1 MSAIQAADVPTLN
14 QNTTGTAANVTGTV
28 AIANGGTGQTTATA
42 AFNAL
47 APSQSG
53 QNGRYLK
60 SDGTNASWDAIDI
73 STADITGVL
82 PAANGGTGVNNGSST
97 ITLGGN
103 LVTSGAFAITLT
115 ASGATNVTLPTTGT
129 LATLAG
135 SETLTNKTISGS
147 NNTLSNIANASLTNS
162 AITINGNSVSLGGST
177 TVTATATNALTIGT
191 GLSGGSY
198 NGSSAVTIAIDST
211 VATLTG
217 AQTLTNKTI
226 SGASNTISN
235 IANASLTN
243 SAVTINGN
251 SVSLGGSTTVTAVNP
266 NALTIG
272 TGLSGSSYNGSSAV
286 TVAIDST
293 VATLTGTQTLTNKTL
308 TSPTMTAPVLGTP
321 ASGNLA
327 NCTFPTLN
335 QNTTGT
341 AANVTGTVAIA
352 NGGTGQT
359 TAAAAI
365 TALAGTQVSGQYL
378 RSNGT
383 ATALSAIQAADV
395 PTLNQNTTGS
405 AATLTTTRTL
415 WGQNFNGGA
424 SVTGALSSVTTLSMS
439 GQLTNMVAIGTAP
452 LVITSTTR
460 VANLNVDTAGTADN
474 STNIG
479 VTEDTTT
486 NADYFPVW
494 VTSNTGNL
502 PARVSSTKLKFN
514 PSTGIFTATGGT
526 GGGNF

>member
-1 MSAIQAADVPTLN
+1 
-14 QNTTGTAANVTGTV
+14 
-28 AIANGGTGQTTATA
+28 
-42 AFNAL
+42 
-47 APSQSG
+47 
-53 QNGRYLK
+53 
-60 SDGTNASWDAIDI
+60 
-73 STADITGVL
+73 
-82 PAANGGTGVNNGSST
+82 
-97 ITLGGN
+97 
-103 LVTSGAFAITLT
+103 
-115 ASGATNVTLPTTGT
+115 
-129 LATLAG
+129 
-135 SETLTNKTISGS
+135 
-147 NNTLSNIANASLTNS
+147 
-162 AITINGNSVSLGGST
+162 
-177 TVTATATNALTIGT
+177 
-191 GLSGGSY
+191 
-198 NGSSAVTIAIDST
+198 
-211 VATLTG
+211 
-217 AQTLTNKTI
+217 
-226 SGASNTISN
+226 
-235 IANASLTN
+235 
-243 SAVTINGN
+243 
-251 SVSLGGSTTVTAVNP
+251 
-266 NALTIG
+266 
-272 TGLSGSSYNGSSAV
+272 
-286 TVAIDST
+286 
-293 VATLTGTQTLTNKTL
+293 
-308 TSPTMTAPVLGTP
+308 VLGTP

-415 WGQNFNGGA
+415 WGQNFNGSA
-424 SVTGALSSVTTLSMS
+424 NVTGALSSVTTLSMS
-439 GQLTNMVAIGTAP
+439 GQLTNTVAIGTAP

-460 VANLNVDTAGTADN
+460 VANLNVATAGTADN
-474 STNIG
+474 STNIE